1 MGSKQLGQFYTTNRD
16 YILQG
21 LDIPQGTTEIVEP
34 FCGKGDLIRGLGP
47 EYTISGYDIDPKH
60 ATGAFPVQV
69 RDTLL
74 NPPDWT
80 GKFVLT
86 NPPYLARN
94 KSTNKTIFN
103 QYKVDDLYKAFIK
116 QLCTIHAS
124 GGIVIL
130 PVNFWCSTRAGDL
143 ALRSR
148 FLEIYSV
155 DRINIFEEQ
164 VFDDT
169 SYGVCAFR
177 FSIHSRSEQNP
188 PTNLVSSSS
197 KSLTDTKELVG
208 FDLSRSVGRSNNPTS
223 VYMYPNSV
231 SFTTTFSEDN
241 LWTIGGELISHV
253 ESRYTVT
260 RGTEQTDPN
269 TNILIKCIDDTVQ
282 INAKIVQQDELYIDT
297 TPKLTARSY
306 MSLRITPKISLVQ
319 QRELVQEFNRILTE
333 NRRRYHSMFLTNY
346 REGGRKR
353 ITFELVYNLVKSI
366 LNRL

>member
-1 MGSKQLGQFYTTNRD
+1 MASKQLGQFYTTNRD

-60 ATGAFPVQV
+60 ATGAFPVQI

-94 KSTNKTIFN
+94 KSTNKTVFN

-116 QLCTIHAS
+116 QLCTIHAA
-124 GGIVIL
+124 GGTVIL

-177 FSIHSRSEQNP
+177 FSI
-188 PTNLVSSSS
+188 
-197 KSLTDTKELVG
+197 
-208 FDLSRSVGRSNNPTS
+208 GRFNNPTS

-306 MSLRITPKISLVQ
+306 MSLRITPKISLAQ